1 MKVVVGLGLTGVSCI
16 DYLRRLGD
24 DVIAMDGALQPAGL
38 DTIRARYPDLRCIV
52 GGLDKRVLA
61 QADEIIISPGVPI
74 EKVMVASHVPI
85 IGDIELLARATNKP
99 VYAITGS
106 NGKTTVTTLVGAM
119 AQAAQAKMAVAGNI
133 GTPVLDFLSEE
144 ASQSNVKGF
153 ILELSSFQLET
164 TYSLKPKAAT
174 ILNVTPDHLDRY
186 RDIADYLA
194 AKQRIYHHCD
204 IPILNA
210 DEAWM
215 YAGLPISSTALRF
228 SVKTNEADYYV
239 ESQGN
244 DTYLVRRGERLLAA
258 SDMVLQGIHHWQNAL
273 AALAFGEVMQLPLTT
288 MLDVLRRFTGLDHRC
303 QWVRSHQ
310 GVDWYNDS
318 KATNVGATETAIN
331 SLGPQ
336 TTGHLVLIGGGLGKG
351 ADFSVLQEPVKRF
364 VSHLILM
371 GQDAPQMA
379 EALHDCAEVHRVK
392 TIQEAVKMAHQLA
405 QPGDKVLLAPACA
418 SLDMFQNYG
427 DRGNQFVAAVNAL

>member
-16 DYLRRLGD
+16 DYLRRLGH

-38 DTIRARYPDLRCIV
+38 DTIRARYPDLRCIL

-61 QADEIIISPGVPI
+61 HADEIIISPGVPI

-85 IGDIELLARATNKP
+85 IGDIELLARATQKP
-99 VYAITGS
+99 IYAITGS

-119 AQAAQAKMAVAGNI
+119 ANAASANMAVAGNI
-133 GTPVLDFLSEE
+133 GTPVLDFLSDDS
-144 ASQSNVKGF
+144 AQPGVNGF

-164 TYSLKPKAAT
+164 TYSLHPKAAT

-194 AKQRIYHHCD
+194 AKQRIYHACET
-204 IPILNA
+204 PILNA

-215 YAGLPISSTALRF
+215 YSSLPLASSVLRF
-228 SVKTNEADYYV
+228 SVKTSDADYYI
-239 ESQGN
+239 ESAGKEI
-244 DTYLVRRGERLLAA
+244 YLMRRGERLLAA

-273 AALAFGEVMQLPLTT
+273 AALAFGEVMGLPLTT

-303 QWVRSHQ
+303 QWVRSHH

-336 TTGHLVLIGGGLGKG
+336 TSGRLVLIGGGLGKG
-351 ADFSVLQEPVKRF
+351 ADFSVLQEPVRRF

-379 EALHDCAEVHRVK
+379 EALSACAEVHMVK
-392 TIQEAVKMAHQLA
+392 SIQEAVTVAHQLA